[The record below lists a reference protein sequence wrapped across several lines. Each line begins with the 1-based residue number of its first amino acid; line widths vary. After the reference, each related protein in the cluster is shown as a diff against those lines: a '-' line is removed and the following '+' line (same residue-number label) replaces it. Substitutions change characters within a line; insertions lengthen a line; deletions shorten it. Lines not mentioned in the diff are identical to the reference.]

1 MQSDHSGAQNVLN
14 AGQIAWHTQDRTLFQ
29 EAIGFTATQTGFLP
43 RLIEKDY
50 FCSVLLHIL
59 STNANELVFKG
70 GTCLCKVHAGFC
82 RLSEDLDFCIS
93 TPTDSSRTARRNSM
107 APLKTLLERVASQV
121 PGFQV
126 VEALEGFNHSTHY
139 QALLQYTS
147 HISSQPETIR
157 IEISLREPIINDAY
171 VGNARTALL
180 NPLRGSELVAPFA
193 VRCLSWKEA
202 MAEKFRA
209 ALCRKD
215 VAIRDFFDVDFA
227 VLQAGLQ
234 IDDLEFIQV
243 IIGKLQVHGT
253 GAVDMSINRLNEL
266 TRQLNTQ
273 LRPVLR
279 NSDYEHFD
287 LERAIQIVRTMAERC
302 SRDM

>member
-1 MQSDHSGAQNVLN
+1 
-14 AGQIAWHTQDRTLFQ
+14 
-29 EAIGFTATQTGFLP
+29 
-43 RLIEKDY
+43 
-50 FCSVLLHIL
+50 
-59 STNANELVFKG
+59 
-70 GTCLCKVHAGFC
+70 
-82 RLSEDLDFCIS
+82 
-93 TPTDSSRTARRNSM
+93 
-107 APLKTLLERVASQV
+107 
-121 PGFQV
+121 
-126 VEALEGFNHSTHY
+126 
-139 QALLQYTS
+139 
-147 HISSQPETIR
+147 
-157 IEISLREPIINDAY
+157 
-171 VGNARTALL
+171 
-180 NPLRGSELVAPFA
+180 

-227 VLQAGLQ
+227 VFQAGLQ

-253 GAVDMSINRLNEL
+253 GAIDMSTNRLNEL

-279 NSDYEHFD
+279 NSDYKHFD
-287 LERAIQIVRTMAERC
+287 LERAIQIVRRVAERC

>member
-1 MQSDHSGAQNVLN
+1 
-14 AGQIAWHTQDRTLFQ
+14 
-29 EAIGFTATQTGFLP
+29 
-43 RLIEKDY
+43 
-50 FCSVLLHIL
+50 
-59 STNANELVFKG
+59 
-70 GTCLCKVHAGFC
+70 
-82 RLSEDLDFCIS
+82 
-93 TPTDSSRTARRNSM
+93 
-107 APLKTLLERVASQV
+107 
-121 PGFQV
+121 
-126 VEALEGFNHSTHY
+126 
-139 QALLQYTS
+139 
-147 HISSQPETIR
+147 
-157 IEISLREPIINDAY
+157 
-171 VGNARTALL
+171 
-180 NPLRGSELVAPFA
+180 
-193 VRCLSWKEA
+193 

-253 GAVDMSINRLNEL
+253 GAVDMSTNRLNEL

-287 LERAIQIVRTMAERC
+287 LERAIQIVRTVAERC